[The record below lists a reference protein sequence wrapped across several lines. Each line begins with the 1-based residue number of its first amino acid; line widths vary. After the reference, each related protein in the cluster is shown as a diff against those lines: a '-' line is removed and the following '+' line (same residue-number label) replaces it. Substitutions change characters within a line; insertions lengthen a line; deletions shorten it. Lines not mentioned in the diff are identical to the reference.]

1 MSIYNLLNQ
10 NDYNIFANN
19 IQANNISTS
28 VISIETPIYNSST
41 NVINTNTTSGVVL
54 LSNGLTISAGQS
66 GTVILNST
74 AINTGTLYLTIN
86 ILSQNTD
93 INSCIIF
100 KSYAVSLGDIT
111 VITLYFHNAG
121 TVTSSGF
128 FSFGFSVL
136 NNVII

>member
-100 KSYAVSLGDIT
+100 KSYAVSLGDTT

>member
-54 LSNGLTISAGQS
+54 LSNGLNIPAGQS

-111 VITLYFHNAG
+111 VITFYFHNAG

>member
-128 FSFGFSVL
+128 FSFGYSVL